1 MNTGKRTRIAIAV
14 KNGPQAV
21 VLRWD
26 GDRTTKFVAEASPE
40 PTTPAGGSD
49 DAFDGAMPQSVRARA
64 CLP

>member
-14 KNGPQAV
+14 KDSPQSI

-26 GDRTTKFVAEASPE
+26 GDRSTKFVAEASPVA
-40 PTTPAGGSD
+40 TTPAGGSG
-49 DAFDGAMPQSVRARA
+49 DAFDGVMPRSVRARA